1 MKKALS
7 LILVC
12 LFLVSMMI
20 PVSAAQFI
28 NAYETIQ
35 AENYSEASCASVLGL
50 GSTHYLENCLDAGGG
65 KNVFDRNSIVSDLT
79 FDMFIYRFGKGK
91 DETTGKGMI
100 EHIHLAIDII
110 NVILCHG

>member
-65 KNVFDRNSIVSDLT
+65 KNVFDWQRNTYFKYANVYCYLMEDGNLITLPVHL
-79 FDMFIYRFGKGK
+79 IRIANV
-91 DETTGKGMI
+91 MI
-100 EHIHLAIDII
+100 GGEP
-110 NVILCHG
+110 V

>member
-28 NAYETIQ
+28 NAYSEQQIAIALVAVLCCDLCWFCDEQ
-35 AENYSEASCASVLGL
+35 AAFFE
-50 GSTHYLENCLDAGGG
+50 
-65 KNVFDRNSIVSDLT
+65 
-79 FDMFIYRFGKGK
+79 
-91 DETTGKGMI
+91 
-100 EHIHLAIDII
+100 
-110 NVILCHG
+110 

>member
-12 LFLVSMMI
+12 LFLVSMII

-35 AENYSEASCASVLGL
+35 AENYSEASCASVNTSALFFAVPLGW
-50 GSTHYLENCLDAGGG
+50 
-65 KNVFDRNSIVSDLT
+65 
-79 FDMFIYRFGKGK
+79 
-91 DETTGKGMI
+91 
-100 EHIHLAIDII
+100 LA
-110 NVILCHG
+110 

>member
-12 LFLVSMMI
+12 LFLVSMII

-65 KNVFDRNSIVSDLT
+65 KNVFDWQRNTYFSSS
-79 FDMFIYRFGKGK
+79 
-91 DETTGKGMI
+91 E
-100 EHIHLAIDII
+100 
-110 NVILCHG
+110 